1 MKKRFL
7 FYAAVFLMLLFI
19 GGSAL
24 AQTGQRNN
32 LGKVLILYY
41 SWSDSA
47 NTEGVAKILQG
58 LTNADIIKVEPATP
72 FPDLA
77 YRPMTQWVKEQ
88 QEKKSFPAIK
98 NLGVDIASYDFIF
111 VGTPVWWGTV
121 ALPIASLLSQID
133 FSGKPVT
140 CFATAGSGPGA
151 TLSDFGKQVKNAQ
164 VRQGICFNNVANDR
178 QIDTKVSQWVNGLQ
192 R

>member
-1 MKKRFL
+1 MKKNIL
-7 FYAAVFLMLLFI
+7 ILAVASFMLLFI

-24 AQTGQRNN
+24 AQSGQRSN
-32 LGKVLILYY
+32 LGKVLVLYY
-41 SWSDSA
+41 SWSDNA
-47 NTEGVAKILQG
+47 NTEKVTKVIQG
-58 LTNADIIKVEPATP
+58 LTNADIIKIETATP

-98 NLGVDIASYDFIF
+98 SLGIDITSYDFIF

-121 ALPIASLLSQID
+121 SLPIASLLSQTD
-133 FSGKPVT
+133 FGGKSVT

-151 TLSDFGKQVKNAQ
+151 VLSDFSKQVKNAQ
-164 VRQGICFNNVANDR
+164 IRQGICFNNVANDK
-178 QIDTKVSQWVNGLQ
+178 QIDTKVAQWVNGLH